1 MISYAIL
8 NDSIIYY
15 GACGFKHIESP
26 WTVTEAVSNITKPE
40 GKKEFAL
47 KHEDDKVLV
56 ASGEQSLLYLYLK
69 GFLPPGSYQT
79 TTPCF
84 RKEPFD
90 DFHTKYFIKTELME
104 TGNVTEKRLHEIIE
118 ISKGFFSRY
127 FPADELLVQ
136 PDGGNAGGFDINF
149 RGIELGSYGIRHCS
163 YLEWIYATG
172 VAEPRV
178 SATLKKIELQRKYGL
193 S

>member
-1 MISYAIL
+1 MINYGIIH
-8 NDSIIYY
+8 DSVVFYQ
-15 GACGFKHIESP
+15 ACGFERVESP

-47 KHEDDKVLV
+47 KHEDGKVLV

-84 RKEPFD
+84 RKEAFNE
-90 DFHTKYFIKTELME
+90 FHTKYFVKTELME
-104 TGNVTEKRLHEIIE
+104 TKDVSERRLHEMIAIA
-118 ISKGFFSRY
+118 KGFFARY
-127 FPADELLVQ
+127 FPERELLVQ
-136 PDGGNAGGFDINF
+136 PDGGNSGGFDINY

-178 SATLKKIELQRKYGL
+178 SATLKKFEIERKHATV
-193 S
+193 